1 MLKES
6 ERKQIIKVLSDRI
19 GNFTCPICKKG
30 HFSLIDGYS
39 SHVLTDN
46 FRVINLDG
54 KMIPFVMLA
63 CNHCGFITQHA
74 IGSLGLLDQK
84 DNSDVDVK

>member
-1 MLKES
+1 MLNEE
-6 ERKQIIKVLSDRI
+6 ERKKIAKVLSERI

-46 FRVINLDG
+46 YRMINLDG
-54 KMIPFVMLA
+54 KMIPFIMLA
-63 CNHCGFITQHA
+63 CNNCGFISQHA
-74 IGSLGLLDQK
+74 LGSLGLLDQK
-84 DNSDVDVK
+84 DNSAANGK